1 MTSGAT
7 KEKGCASLGEELA
20 GHDYVMDRM
29 DWYRELLA
37 EDPASMLFCELAEEQ
52 CREGLWEEAVRTL
65 RQGLHF
71 HPRHIRAHALLGWA
85 LWEYGSADQA
95 EEVLDQVRRE
105 LEKSAV
111 VYRVLG
117 EISAH
122 RGDLEEAARMESIYS
137 LMLKGGGT
145 SDASRRTVESSPRRP
160 AWEGSAAGMEEP
172 VSACESG
179 PAEPVLVGFLT
190 ALKDQMRKTGPSEPH
205 ASTVFTAADRK
216 ALERLIR
223 AHAGGL

>member
-7 KEKGCASLGEELA
+7 VEQGFASLDEEPA

-37 EDPASMLFCELAEEQ
+37 EDPSSMLFCELAEEQ

-85 LWEYGSADQA
+85 LWEHGSAEQA

-117 EISAH
+117 EISTH

-145 SDASRRTVESSPRRP
+145 SDASPRTVESSPRRP
-160 AWEGSAAGMEEP
+160 FLERPADVKEEP
-172 VSACESG
+172 VSACERG
-179 PAEPVLVGFLT
+179 PTEPVLVRFLT
-190 ALKDQMRKTGPSEPH
+190 ALKDRMRRTGPSEPQ
-205 ASTVFTAADRK
+205 ASAVFTAADRK